1 MGKRQ
6 DESSK
11 DRGVRATN
19 PKAMSASEL
28 IMTMTAKE
36 AKAFLANFRAVRS
49 RRARGRDEE

>member
-11 DRGVRATN
+11 YRGVRATN
-19 PKAMSASEL
+19 AKAMSASEV

-36 AKAFLANFRAVRS
+36 AKALRANFKAVRS